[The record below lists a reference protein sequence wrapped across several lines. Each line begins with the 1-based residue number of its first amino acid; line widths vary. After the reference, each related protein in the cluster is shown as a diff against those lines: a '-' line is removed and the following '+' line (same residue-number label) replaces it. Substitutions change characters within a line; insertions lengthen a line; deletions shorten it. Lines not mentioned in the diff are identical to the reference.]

1 MNPLNWDGPTFLVFY
16 GLALIVA
23 IPLAWIIGRIARP
36 AGRTQ
41 VLSDADSLAYLAG
54 RDGRF
59 AEGVAPRRNSRPLT
73 VIAPDAISRDATPGQ
88 PATARCLR
96 FLRPSAGRMSS
107 RP

>member
-59 AEGVAPRRNSRPLT
+59 AEGVASRSRAANSAAARAMPR
-73 VIAPDAISRDATPGQ
+73 Q